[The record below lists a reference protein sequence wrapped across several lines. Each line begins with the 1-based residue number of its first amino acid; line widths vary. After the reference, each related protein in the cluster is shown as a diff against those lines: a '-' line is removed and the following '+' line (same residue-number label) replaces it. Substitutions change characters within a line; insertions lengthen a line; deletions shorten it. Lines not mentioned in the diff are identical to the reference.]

1 MHMKLYTKT
10 GDGGET
16 GLFGGIRV
24 SKDDPR
30 VAAYGD
36 VDETN
41 AAIGVAAATS
51 KDAELIGRLREIQS
65 DMFAL
70 GARLATLKSSGP
82 GPGIDGEAVRRLEGW
97 IDEADAEVKPLES
110 FVLPGGTASAA
121 ALHLARTVCRRAE
134 RSVVALARAS
144 NVEPDCIIYLNRLSD
159 LLFALA
165 RAANGRAKV
174 ADVPWTGKPR

>member
-1 MHMKLYTKT
+1 MKLYTKT

-97 IDEADAEVKPLES
+97 IDEADAEVIVVNTCGFLA
-110 FVLPGGTASAA
+110 ASRDEA
-121 ALHLARTVCRRAE
+121 
-134 RSVVALARAS
+134 
-144 NVEPDCIIYLNRLSD
+144 VEVINQVTE
-159 LLFALA
+159 LF
-165 RAANGRAKV
+165 G
-174 ADVPWTGKPR
+174 